1 MPRRNRPPKKTN
13 QQAEEFAIQN
23 RVFGIEI
30 AQEWSDGNWI
40 VRKITGSA
48 ATKNYR
54 CPGCD
59 HEIKPAT
66 PHTLSYLEGYL
77 DERRHWHT
85 ACWERDR
92 KQHSKLED

>member
-1 MPRRNRPPKKTN
+1 MPRRNRPPKKNN
-13 QQAEEFAIQN
+13 QQPEERLESRIFS
-23 RVFGIEI
+23 IEI
-30 AQEWSDGNWI
+30 AEEWSDGNWI
-40 VRKITGSA
+40 VRKITGSGS
-48 ATKNYR
+48 TKNYR

-59 HEIKPAT
+59 HEIRPAT

-92 KQHSKLED
+92 RLHERLED

>member
-1 MPRRNRPPKKTN
+1 MPRRNRPPKKNN
-13 QQAEEFAIQN
+13 QQAEETRLDSRF
-23 RVFGIEI
+23 FGIEI
-30 AQEWSDGNWI
+30 AEQWSDGNWI
-40 VRKITGSA
+40 VRRISGSA
-48 ATKNYR
+48 ATKDYR

-66 PHTLSYLEGYL
+66 PHTLSYLERYL

-92 KQHSKLED
+92 KLHSKLED

>member
-1 MPRRNRPPKKTN
+1 MPRRNRPPKKNN
-13 QQAEEFAIQN
+13 QQPEERLES
-23 RVFGIEI
+23 RVFSIEI
-30 AQEWSDGNWI
+30 AEEWSDGNWI
-40 VRKITGSA
+40 VRKITGSGS
-48 ATKNYR
+48 TKNYR

-92 KQHSKLED
+92 RLHQRIED